1 MAYDLW
7 FTVCGCLI
15 VFPCLWFRV
24 YGLWFMV
31 YGLWFSV
38 FVFVFLVLCFRFCD
52 FGFILIVPGSLV
64 GLTHLQLDGRATER
78 EG

>member
-15 VFPCLWFRV
+15 VFPCLWFMV

-31 YGLWFSV
+31 CGLWFSV
-38 FVFVFLVLCFRFCD
+38 FGFLFFVLCFRFCVLC
-52 FGFILIVPGSLV
+52 FWFYFASAGVV
-64 GLTHLQLDGRATER
+64 GWIDALAA
-78 EG
+78 

>member
-1 MAYDLW
+1 MVYSLW
-7 FTVCGCLI
+7 FLNCVSLF
-15 VFPCLWFRV
+15 VVL
-24 YGLWFMV
+24 GLWFMV

-38 FVFVFLVLCFRFCD
+38 FGLCFWLCV
-52 FGFILIVPGSLV
+52 FGFVLIVPGSWV